1 VRISYAAVL
10 GSTLLLLSFVVGQ
23 NQRRIG
29 IRHDVSLEL
38 HRQMGGNL
46 GSFSSGENFP
56 DLSPVGLVQ
65 SDKGFIGT
73 GTLISPT
80 IVVTAGH
87 VLRGSYKAKEP
98 VASEWTFTLG
108 SDSLKPAETCSVSEI
123 ILHPGWTARL
133 IFRDRIGD
141 GDLLGLDL
149 ALLRLNAPVSGVSPA
164 RYNAGDSEIIG
175 SRVIL
180 AGYGSIA
187 DGNRGVTSDDNFE
200 RLAGENTLDRSVET
214 VNASNVPQEYRGGLL
229 AIDFDSPDEFFNA
242 LGSGASI
249 VDYLG
254 SGSSSPTPLPYEATT
269 AYGDSGG
276 PAFMLIN
283 DFWKVVGTVS
293 YGTESSVYGDVTVY
307 TRLASQSDWLQS
319 YLERWAP
326 ARRTGFGEW
335 LNLDWLG
342 NFVTCSGGWVFH
354 EKLGWF
360 YSPDNKSD
368 EFSPKN
374 EADEFWAWQTGIGW
388 WWTSIKTYPY
398 FYAHDRSRWLYF
410 SASDS
415 TPSSCRFYDYEIKD
429 WETFEH

>member
-1 VRISYAAVL
+1 MRIRYAVVL
-10 GSTLLLLSFVVGQ
+10 GATLLLLSFVVGQ

-29 IRHDVSLEL
+29 TRHDVSLEL
-38 HRQMGGNL
+38 HLRMGSNL
-46 GSFSSGENFP
+46 GTFSSGENFP

-87 VLRGSYKAKEP
+87 VLRGSSKAKAP
-98 VASEWTFTLG
+98 VASEWTFSLG
-108 SDSLKPAETCSVSEI
+108 SNSLEPTATYSVSEV

-133 IFRDRIGD
+133 SYEGGIGD
-141 GDLLGLDL
+141 GDVLGLDL
-149 ALLRLNAPVSGVSPA
+149 ALLRLKLPVTGVTPA
-164 RYNAGDSEIIG
+164 RFNIGDTAPIG

-187 DGNRGVTSDDNFE
+187 DGKRGVTSVDNVD
-200 RLAGENTLDRSVET
+200 RLAGENTLDRVVET
-214 VNASNVPQEYRGGLL
+214 VNASNVPQAYRGGLL
-229 AIDFDSPDEFFNA
+229 AVDFDSPDEFFNS
-242 LGSGASI
+242 LGSQASLI
-249 VDYLG
+249 DYLG
-254 SGSSSPTPLPYEATT
+254 SGSSAFTPLPYEATT
-269 AYGDSGG
+269 AEGDSGG
-276 PAFMLIN
+276 PAFVRMN
-283 DFWKVVGTVS
+283 DAWKVVGTVS

-307 TRLASQSDWLQS
+307 TRLASQADWLQS

-342 NFVTCSGGWVFH
+342 SFVTCFKGWIFH

-360 YSPDNKSD
+360 YSPG
-368 EFSPKN
+368 N

-388 WWTSIKTYPY
+388 WWTSIKAYPY
-398 FYAHDRSRWLYF
+398 FYVHDRSCWLYF

-429 WETFEH
+429 WRIFEH